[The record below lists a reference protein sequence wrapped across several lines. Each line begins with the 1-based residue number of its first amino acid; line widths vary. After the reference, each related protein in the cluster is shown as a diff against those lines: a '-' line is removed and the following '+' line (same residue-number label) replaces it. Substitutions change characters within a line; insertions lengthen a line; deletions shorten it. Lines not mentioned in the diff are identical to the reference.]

1 MNNKSWKYEKT
12 IKQSVFYYRNSNC
25 HNNVL
30 FIRCK
35 FPAVMERY

>member
-12 IKQSVFYYRNSNC
+12 IKQSVFYYRNSNS

-30 FIRCK
+30 FLRCK
-35 FPAVMERY
+35 FPAVME